1 MSSDH
6 IEMEGKTV
14 DEAIEKACR
23 EFGVP
28 REKLSIDILS
38 EGSSG
43 FLGIGSKKAK
53 IVAGLL
59 NLPAA
64 ENVSL
69 GLGPLENQEKR
80 EPLSSRKGIS
90 AQLEVR
96 SGTLREVPE
105 RRQEKSR
112 AAKTAIAGAPPV
124 SPPPET
130 VDRLEPAV
138 DEKAAE
144 KARDLLEGLLERMS
158 IPSPVTVEET
168 EETIVLNIEG
178 DGEGRLI
185 GKRGQ
190 HLDALQH
197 IVNQAVNRQASG
209 RKMIVVDT
217 EAYRKRWEESLVTLA
232 ERLGQKVKKTRK
244 TVTVSNMNA
253 HDRRIIHLALQ
264 GDTALTTR
272 SRGGG
277 VPEDHHHARP
287 KGSGVGPGPTSGDD
301 GLNNLFPMDL
311 DTIAAIATPQGMG
324 GIAVIRVSGP
334 LSETIAGL
342 LFRLLNLWRPSRAI
356 TFITEI
362 SLPRN
367 WGGPST
373 RDWSASCA
381 VPAHTQGRMSWRS
394 MDMAA
399 SSFQPP
405 FLPRF

>member
-53 IVAGLL
+53 IVASLL
-59 NLPAA
+59 SLPVA
-64 ENVSL
+64 ENVSM
-69 GLGPLENQEKR
+69 GLGPLDNQEQR
-80 EPLSSRKGIS
+80 APVPSRKGSPPRNEIH
-90 AQLEVR
+90 
-96 SGTLREVPE
+96 SGTRREAPE
-105 RRQEKSR
+105 RRQEKSP
-112 AAKTAIAGAPPV
+112 AVKTATAGV
-124 SPPPET
+124 SPASTPAEPQ
-130 VDRLEPAV
+130 DRKEPVA

-144 KARDLLEGLLERMS
+144 KARELLEGLLERMS

-168 EETIVLNIEG
+168 EESIILNIEG
-178 DGEGRLI
+178 DGEGLLI

-190 HLDALQH
+190 NLDALQH
-197 IVNQAVNRQASG
+197 IINKAVNRQASG

-217 EAYRKRWEESLVTLA
+217 EAYRKRREESLVTLA

-272 SRGGG
+272 SRGEGEYRKIIIM
-277 VPEDHHHARP
+277 PAR
-287 KGSGVGPGPTSGDD
+287 KD
-301 GLNNLFPMDL
+301 
-311 DTIAAIATPQGMG
+311 
-324 GIAVIRVSGP
+324 R
-334 LSETIAGL
+334 EAGE
-342 LFRLLNLWRPSRAI
+342 FRRPARA
-356 TFITEI
+356 
-362 SLPRN
+362 
-367 WGGPST
+367 
-373 RDWSASCA
+373 D
-381 VPAHTQGRMSWRS
+381 
-394 MDMAA
+394 
-399 SSFQPP
+399 
-405 FLPRF
+405 